1 MPVAA
6 RDNTNLAQRLVLPVK
21 AVRQASAFVVVLVV
35 VVAIVAVL
43 VLLK

>member
-6 RDNTNLAQRLVLPVK
+6 RDNTNLAQRLVLPAK
-21 AVRQASAFVVVLVV
+21 AVRQASAAVVLLV

>member
-21 AVRQASAFVVVLVV
+21 AVRQASVLLLFVV

>member
-21 AVRQASAFVVVLVV
+21 AVRQAAALLLFVV

>member
-6 RDNTNLAQRLVLPVK
+6 RDNTNLAQRIVLPVK
-21 AVRQASAFVVVLVV
+21 AVRQASALLLFVV